1 MDGTNYGWQASNLA
15 YEIVYNDIKEDNTS
29 QYEKMDEVNNQNT
42 TFTKTTPE
50 QLMAISGS

>member
-1 MDGTNYGWQASNLA
+1 MVQTMDDKQVISHMKL
-15 YEIVYNDIKEDNTS
+15 YNNDMKEDYTS
-29 QYEKMDEVNNQNT
+29 QYEKMDEVDNQNT